1 MRVSIFGL
9 GYVGVV
15 TAACLARDGHDVVG
29 VDVNP
34 EKVAAVAAGVSPIVE
49 PGLEDLLRS
58 GKAAGRIQATGD
70 AAAAVAATDV
80 SLVSVGTPS
89 SDGGGPNLAYVF
101 RVVGEIAAAIGASGR
116 PHTVVVRSTV
126 PPGTLARCAEIMA
139 AEAGGVPVH
148 LAFNPEFLREGSAIA
163 DFNAPSYTVIGTADE
178 QAEAAVRE
186 MYACVD
192 APFLVVPAE
201 VAEMVKY
208 VANCWH
214 AAKIGFANE
223 IGRVAK
229 AFGVDGR
236 MVMRIIAQDT
246 KLNVSPA
253 YMVPGFAYG
262 GSCLPK
268 DVRALLHYA
277 QTLHVPMPI
286 LSALPASNQAQIDAA
301 YDLVFATRPVR
312 VAVFGLAFK
321 SGTDDLRESPA
332 VPLVKRLLGEGC
344 EVRIYAPDVS
354 RPRLM
359 GQNLEY
365 IRTVIPHFVRLL
377 VEEPVDAAEWADTV
391 VLTHPQR
398 EFTEA
403 LTAASRVARVVD
415 LAGVFKERP
424 EGFEYDGIAW

>member
-15 TAACLARDGHDVVG
+15 TAACLARDGHDVIG

-34 EKVAAVAAGVSPIVE
+34 DKVAAVATGVSPIVE
-49 PGLEDLLRS
+49 PGLGALLES
-58 GKAAGRIQATGD
+58 GKAAGRIRATD
-70 AAAAVAATDV
+70 DTAAAVADSDV

-89 SDGGGPNLAYVF
+89 SETGGPFLGYVF
-101 RVVGEIAAAIGASGR
+101 KVVGEVAAAMKACGKE
-116 PHTVVVRSTV
+116 HVLVVRSTV

-139 AEAGGVPVH
+139 DEAGNVPVH

-163 DFNAPSYTVIGTADE
+163 DFNEPSYTIIGTTDAR
-178 QAEAAVRE
+178 AEAAVRDL
-186 MYACVD
+186 YASV
-192 APFLVVPAE
+192 AVPFVVVQPE

-223 IGRVAK
+223 VGRVAK
-229 AFGVDGR
+229 GFGVDGR
-236 MVMRIIAQDT
+236 DVMSIIAEDT
-246 KLNVSPA
+246 RLNVSPA
-253 YMVPGFAYG
+253 YMKPGFAYG

-277 QTLHVPMPI
+277 QEMHIPVPI
-286 LSALPASNQAQIDAA
+286 LSALPMSNQEQIEVAF
-301 YDLVFATRPVR
+301 DLVRSSRPQR

-344 EVRIYAPDVS
+344 EIRIYSPDVS

-365 IRTVIPHFVRLL
+365 IRAVIPHFERLL
-377 VEEPVDAAEWADTV
+377 VEEPVETAEWADVV
-391 VLTHPQR
+391 VLSHPQE
-398 EFTEA
+398 EFTDALGA
-403 LTAASRVARVVD
+403 LTGTKRIVD
-415 LAGVFKERP
+415 LAGVFPERP
-424 EGFEYDGIAW
+424 ERFEYDGIAW

>member
-15 TAACLARDGHDVVG
+15 TAACLARDGHDVIG

-34 EKVAAVAAGVSPIVE
+34 DKVDAVAAGVSPIVE
-49 PGLEDLLRS
+49 PGLAELLVS
-58 GKAAGRIQATGD
+58 GKSAGRIHATGD
-70 AAAAVAATDV
+70 ATAAVAATDV

-89 SDGGGPNLAYVF
+89 SEGGSPFLGYVYK
-101 RVVGEIAAAIGASGR
+101 VVGEIAAAVQACGR
-116 PHTVVVRSTV
+116 EHAVVLRSTV
-126 PPGTLARCAEIMA
+126 PPGTLARCVEIIAE
-139 AEAGGVPVH
+139 EAGGVPVH

-163 DFNAPSYTVIGTADE
+163 DFYEPSYTIIGTTDE
-178 QAEAAVRE
+178 RAEAVVRDL
-186 MYACVD
+186 YAAVD
-192 APFLVVPAE
+192 APFIVLRPE
-201 VAEMVKY
+201 LAEMVKY

-236 MVMRIIAQDT
+236 TVMSVIAQDT

-277 QTLHVPMPI
+277 QELHVPMPI
-286 LSALPASNQAQIDAA
+286 LSSLPVSNEAQIDAA
-301 YDLVFATRPVR
+301 YDIVFATKPVR
-312 VAVFGLAFK
+312 LAVFGLAFK

-365 IRTVIPHFVRLL
+365 IREVIPHFERLL
-377 VEEPVDAAEWADTV
+377 VEEPVDAVEWADTV

-398 EFTEA
+398 EFTDA
-403 LTAASRVARVVD
+403 LSSAGGVRRVVD

>member
-1 MRVSIFGL
+1 MRVSVFGL

-15 TAACLARDGHDVVG
+15 TAACLARDGHDVIG
-29 VDVNP
+29 VDINP
-34 EKVAAVAAGVSPIVE
+34 DKANAVAAGLSPIVE
-49 PGLEDLLRS
+49 PGLADLLRA
-58 GKAAGRIQATGD
+58 GAEAGRIRATGD
-70 AAAAVAATDV
+70 VVEAVAASDV
-80 SLVSVGTPS
+80 SLISVGTPS
-89 SDGGGPNLAYVF
+89 GDGGAPYLGHVF
-101 RVVGEIAAAIGASGR
+101 KVVTEIAGAIAARGGE
-116 PHTVVVRSTV
+116 HVVVLRSTV
-126 PPGTLARCAEIMA
+126 PPGTLARCGELIAETA
-139 AEAGGVPVH
+139 PDVSVH

-163 DFNAPSYTVIGTADE
+163 DFNAPSYTVIGTSDE
-178 QAEAAVRE
+178 RAEVAVRE

-236 MVMRIIAQDT
+236 TVMSIIAQDT

-301 YDLVFATRPVR
+301 YDLVFATRPAR

-365 IRTVIPHFVRLL
+365 IREVIPHFERLL
-377 VEEPVDAAEWADTV
+377 VEQPVEAACWADTV

-403 LTAASRVARVVD
+403 LTSAGEVERVVD

-424 EGFEYDGIAW
+424 EGFAYDGIAW